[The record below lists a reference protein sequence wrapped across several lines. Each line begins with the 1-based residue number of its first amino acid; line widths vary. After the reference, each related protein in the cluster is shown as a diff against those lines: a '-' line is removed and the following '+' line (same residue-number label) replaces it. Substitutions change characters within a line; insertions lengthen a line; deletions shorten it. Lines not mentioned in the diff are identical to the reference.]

1 MPLAGNLA
9 LLGVGQGDGGS
20 ASRTD
25 LKDSIIAPEILLI
38 KMKLGGP
45 RNPPPPRHT
54 HIHTVPLRFITQ
66 ER

>member
-25 LKDSIIAPEILLI
+25 LKDSVIAPEILLI
-38 KMKLGGP
+38 KMKLWGP
-45 RNPPPPRHT
+45 RTPPPPGTHT
-54 HIHTVPLRFITQ
+54 YTQ
-66 ER
+66 CP